1 MSYEPGPP
9 AAAGV
14 VASRE
19 VWRYM
24 DELVSRI
31 PADADR
37 ISARKPARTRRSG
50 LGRVIGLVIIGGI
63 AVALWWF
70 HPWTMLAPGGGGRP
84 RGDAPQAVGVATVA
98 TGDLPIELNALGTVT
113 PIATVTVQTQ
123 ISGLLM
129 EVGFKEGQLVHKGDF
144 LAQIDPRPYQA
155 ALASAQGTLAKD
167 QAVLKQAQVDL
178 TRYQTLNRQ
187 DSIAKQTYEDQVW
200 IVQQDIG
207 QVAVDQAAVDTQK
220 LNLTYCRI
228 TSPVDGR
235 VGLRLVDPGNYVQAS
250 SSSGLVVV
258 TTLQPIT
265 VIFTLPEDSVPAV
278 LKRVHAG
285 ASLPV
290 TVLDRSNTTQLA
302 VGTLDTVDN
311 EVDTTT
317 GTVKLRASF
326 ANADESLFPSQFVNA
341 KLLVDTLHGAVLV
354 PNAAVQTGAPGSF
367 VYLVNPDDTVSVR
380 VVKLG
385 PTDGVHT
392 AINSGLAVGDKVVT
406 DGVDRLKDGAK
417 IMIPGAAPAAGGAGA
432 PHQHR
437 YGQRE
442 GAADGRPAGERRRPP
457 AAPSE

>member
-1 MSYEPGPP
+1 
-9 AAAGV
+9 
-14 VASRE
+14 
-19 VWRYM
+19 M
-24 DELVSRI
+24 DELVTRV

-37 ISARKPARTRRSG
+37 ISARKPAGARARRG
-50 LGRVIGLVIIGGI
+50 RLGSVIGFLIIGGI
-63 AVALWWF
+63 AVGLYWY
-70 HPWTMLAPGGGGRP
+70 HPWTMFGPSGGARA
-84 RGDAPQAVGVATVA
+84 RFDAPQAVGVATVA

-113 PIATVTVQTQ
+113 PVATVTVQSQ

-167 QAVLKQAQVDL
+167 QAVLRQAQVDL

-220 LNLTYCRI
+220 LNLTYCHI

-235 VGLRLVDPGNYVQAS
+235 VGLRLVDPGNYVQAGS
-250 SSSGLVVV
+250 STGLVVV

-290 TVLDRSNTTQLA
+290 TAFDRSNVAQLGL
-302 VGTLDTVDN
+302 GTLDTVDN

-317 GTVKLRASF
+317 GTVKLRAGF
-326 ANADESLFPSQFVNA
+326 ANPDETLFPSQFVNA
-341 KLLVDTLHGAVLV
+341 RLLVDTLHNAILV
-354 PNAAVQTGAPGSF
+354 PNAAVQTGAPGTF
-367 VYLVNPDDTVSVR
+367 VYLVNADDTVSVR
-380 VVKLG
+380 VIKAG

-392 AINSGLAVGDKVVT
+392 VIASGLAVGDKVVI

-417 IMIPGAAPAAGGAGA
+417 IMIPGAAPAAGGAG
-432 PHQHR
+432 PQRR
-437 YGQRE
+437 YGQRP
-442 GAADGRPAGERRRPP
+442 GAAGEGQQGQRRRPQ